1 MLDNAIPQ
9 GFEDAVELRRKNRET
24 VVKYMN
30 TKGQDR
36 LRRHELFVEDGCG
49 GLWTTDTG
57 SPIVIRGKDKL
68 AEHAVW
74 SLKCFPDWEWYNI
87 KVFETDDPNHFWV
100 ECDGHGK
107 ILFPGYPEGY
117 YENHF
122 LHSFELDD
130 GKMDDLLQRVR
141 RCEALQQPEWGDPSR
156 LRDVQAYLRG
166 SPALIRAGD
175 ILALRA
181 TLARVARG
189 EALVVQCG
197 DCAEDM
203 DDHHAENVAR
213 KAAVLELLAGAL
225 RLAGRRPVIRVGR
238 IAGQY
243 AKPRSKPHEQVGEQT
258 LPVYRGD
265 MVNGREAHAEQRR
278 ADPQRILK
286 GYAAARNI
294 MRHLGW
300 DAASGQEANA
310 SPVWTSHEMLL
321 LDYELSMLREDE
333 QRRVYLGSTHWPWIG
348 ERTRQVDGA
357 HVALLA
363 EVLNPVACKVGPEI
377 GRDQLL
383 ALCERLDPRREPGR
397 LTLIARMG
405 AQKVGE
411 RLPPLV
417 EAVRA
422 AGHPVIWLSDPMHGN
437 TIVAPCGNKTR
448 LVRSIAEEV
457 AAFRLA
463 VSGSGGVAAGLHLET
478 TPDDVTECVADSSGL
493 HQVSRHYTSLCDP
506 RLNPWQALSAVMAW
520 SGAEAIPSATFPLET
535 VA

>member
-1 MLDNAIPQ
+1 M
-9 GFEDAVELRRKNRET
+9 
-24 VVKYMN
+24 
-30 TKGQDR
+30 
-36 LRRHELFVEDGCG
+36 
-49 GLWTTDTG
+49 
-57 SPIVIRGKDKL
+57 
-68 AEHAVW
+68 
-74 SLKCFPDWEWYNI
+74 KCFPDWEWYNI
-87 KVFETDDPNHFWV
+87 NIFGTDDPNHFWV

-122 LHSFELDD
+122 LHSFELED
-130 GKMDDLLQRVR
+130 GKIKRNREFMNVF
-141 RCEALQQPEWGDPSR
+141 QQ
-156 LRDVQAYLRG
+156 LRD
-166 SPALIRAGD
+166 
-175 ILALRA
+175 
-181 TLARVARG
+181 
-189 EALVVQCG
+189 
-197 DCAEDM
+197 
-203 DDHHAENVAR
+203 
-213 KAAVLELLAGAL
+213 
-225 RLAGRRPVIRVGR
+225 
-238 IAGQY
+238 
-243 AKPRSKPHEQVGEQT
+243 
-258 LPVYRGD
+258 
-265 MVNGREAHAEQRR
+265 
-278 ADPQRILK
+278 
-286 GYAAARNI
+286 
-294 MRHLGW
+294 
-300 DAASGQEANA
+300 
-310 SPVWTSHEMLL
+310 
-321 LDYELSMLREDE
+321 
-333 QRRVYLGSTHWPWIG
+333 LGSTHWPWIG